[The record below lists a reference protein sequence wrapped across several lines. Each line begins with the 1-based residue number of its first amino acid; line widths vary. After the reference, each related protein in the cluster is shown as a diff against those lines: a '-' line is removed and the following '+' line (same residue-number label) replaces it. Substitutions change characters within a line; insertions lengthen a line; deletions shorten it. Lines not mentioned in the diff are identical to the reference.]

1 MPYIFPQGHI
11 LDDLFKTVQDFVEFI
26 VIRNAQEEGI
36 QNIQQSMG
44 RVLFNKEMNTLRLG
58 LPRRS
63 GNSTLAL
70 MIFQHY
76 PSSILILNN
85 SSQIRE
91 FQRNPLLRSCDSS
104 RRIFSKSGRITGISP
119 SVVIVDMSSYLTDQ
133 EQENIFSI
141 NSNAFILLG

>member
-1 MPYIFPQGHI
+1 MPYIFPQKHI
-11 LDDLFKTVQDFVEFI
+11 LDNLFKTVQDFVEFI

-36 QNIQQSMG
+36 QNIQQNMG
-44 RVLFNKEMNTLRLG
+44 RVLFNKEMNTLKLG

-85 SSQIRE
+85 STLVRG
-91 FQRNPLLRSCDSS
+91 FQGNSLLHSCDNS
-104 RRIFSKSGRITGISP
+104 RRIFSKSERITGISP
-119 SVVIVDMSSYLTDQ
+119 SVVIVDQSSFIIQ
-133 EQENIFSI
+133 EEINIFSI
-141 NSNAFILLG
+141 RSNAFILMG